1 MKASKAIFAV
11 AAVTVYIV
19 CPAYRY
25 YVIGAWV
32 GHKILRDQ
40 PRFTPVPKGSKVYN
54 RIVRATIP
62 ACSEK

>member
-1 MKASKAIFAV
+1 MKLGKAIVAA

-32 GHKILRDQ
+32 GHKILNDK
-40 PRFTPVPKGSKVYN
+40 PRFKSIRKGSKVYN
-54 RIVRATIP
+54 RLVGKSA
-62 ACSEK
+62 

>member
-1 MKASKAIFAV
+1 MKASKALFAA

-32 GHKILRDQ
+32 GHKILNDK
-40 PRFTPVPKGSKVYN
+40 PRTNVVPKGSKLYN
-54 RIVRATIP
+54 RVIGGM
-62 ACSEK
+62 